1 MKVKEAVKLRT
12 FDLLM
17 FNHEEPAEEMLR
29 VIVSD
34 GINVKVTRALK
45 PTSGAW
51 VDCSF
56 LVRPSNKQMQEF
68 LKLSGS

>member
-1 MKVKEAVKLRT
+1 MKATEAKKLRP

-17 FNHEEPAEEMLR
+17 FDHEEAAEEMLR
-29 VIVSD
+29 VIEVE
-34 GINVKVTRALK
+34 GVNVKVTRALK

-56 LVRPSNKQMQEF
+56 LIKPSRLQVQEF
-68 LKLSGS
+68 TKLSSS